1 MTELVIDEDTRIQIL
16 DEVSHLARARKHQYA
31 AFIRDEEVLC
41 VWADHVEAVIPAAE
55 ALEESLVNFIWR
67 GEDEAKKINQAMID
81 DEMAEKDTLAEE
93 SSVVEPEDPEDVVLR
108 KVKKHWRE
116 RPVMLYAP
124 IMSGLAIIV
133 CLGCLGLG
141 FRESCQCGW
150 KGTVLTAG
158 TIMKEYALDGKPMR
172 FVLMLFAI
180 PLFTVSFFAATCL
193 INSIFQIL
201 GPIRQVTSNSAYFSG
216 IAPKR
221 TMGELA
227 HVTVQMPVFKENLE
241 EVIVPTIESLKR
253 AITT

>member
-1 MTELVIDEDTRIQIL
+1 MSELVIDEDTRIQIL

-55 ALEESLVNFIWR
+55 ALEEALVQFIWR
-67 GEDEAKKINQAMID
+67 GENEKKKINQAMID
-81 DEMAEKDTLAEE
+81 DEEAEKVEFAEE
-93 SSVVEPEDPEDVVLR
+93 GSVVGPEDPEDVVMR

-116 RPVMLYAP
+116 RPVMLFAP
-124 IMSGLAIIV
+124 IMSGFAIIV
-133 CLGCLGLG
+133 TMGCLGLG
-141 FRESCQCGW
+141 FR
-150 KGTVLTAG
+150 
-158 TIMKEYALDGKPMR
+158 TIMKEYALDGQPIR

-180 PLFTVSFFAATCL
+180 PLFTISFFAATCL
-193 INSIFQIL
+193 VNSIFQIF
-201 GPIRQVTSNSAYFSG
+201 GPIRQVTANSAYFSG

-227 HVTVQMPVFKENLE
+227 HVTVQMPVFKESLE
-241 EVIVPTIESLKR
+241 EVIIPTVESLKK